1 MKICYIIDFFIP
13 HYQGGGERRLYEIA
27 KRLVRRGHEVDVL
40 CMKISNVPEY
50 ENIDGINVYHLGPTI
65 NNPPYR
71 SPLDFLRFIISVFKW
86 LTTHKYDVVDAQ
98 AFIPLIPA
106 SLAYILKIQKNVI
119 GTIHDVAE
127 EKNKEQWIYYGSI
140 ANFFEKILYKL
151 PFKKIITVSNAV
163 KRILNRKY
171 GIPNNKIHVVYNGVD
186 LKLIDSVECNG
197 IDKNSIIFVGRL
209 IPHKH
214 VDELIKAVKL
224 LVNEIPDVKLKIIG
238 DGVVSK
244 NLKNLVKK
252 LSIEDKVKFFG
263 KIDDYSDVIK
273 EIKKSEVLVL
283 PSTREGFGM
292 VLVEANA
299 CYKPVIAYKSG
310 GVTEVIDDGINGFL
324 VNKQNISELCEKLKF
339 LLKNKKIAKRMGKN
353 GRKKV
358 EKMFTWDQVVEKIEK
373 IYVVNS

>member
-1 MKICYIIDFFIP
+1 M
-13 HYQGGGERRLYEIA
+13 
-27 KRLVRRGHEVDVL
+27 
-40 CMKISNVPEY
+40 
-50 ENIDGINVYHLGPTI
+50 
-65 NNPPYR
+65 
-71 SPLDFLRFIISVFKW
+71 
-86 LTTHKYDVVDAQ
+86 
-98 AFIPLIPA
+98 
-106 SLAYILKIQKNVI
+106 I

-339 LLKNKKIAKRMGKN
+339 LLKNKKIAKGMGKN